1 MQFLGFFIK
10 FEKILNLLAS
20 AIGDFLIYANGQI
33 LKNNLATWSHG
44 WHVMIFN
51 NLVGHDIRRR
61 TFSLNFFAL
70 GAVLT
75 LYLTSSLNPSNLVM
89 TVSASPFNITI
100 GTKIYGTSMTSTPS
114 AVNPFDLLVTCGG
127 DNFKV
132 LVNGEQGPIL

>member
-1 MQFLGFFIK
+1 M
-10 FEKILNLLAS
+10 
-20 AIGDFLIYANGQI
+20 
-33 LKNNLATWSHG
+33 
-44 WHVMIFN
+44 
-51 NLVGHDIRRR
+51 
-61 TFSLNFFAL
+61 NFFAL

>member
-51 NLVGHDIRRR
+51 NLIDGH
-61 TFSLNFFAL
+61 
-70 GAVLT
+70 
-75 LYLTSSLNPSNLVM
+75 PK
-89 TVSASPFNITI
+89 I
-100 GTKIYGTSMTSTPS
+100 GN
-114 AVNPFDLLVTCGG
+114 VDDLKEKLPLKTA
-127 DNFKV
+127 
-132 LVNGEQGPIL
+132 